1 MPVVV
6 VETKKKIP
14 VLTVRQKTEADGPF
28 VEDEKW
34 GFKITGGSEFGMPI
48 TVFNVSTFS
57 FFFTS
62 EKFYLKFLIKSENII
77 SRDKILILRM

>member
-6 VETKKKIP
+6 IEKKKKPP
-14 VLTVRQKTEADGPF
+14 VITVRQKTEADGPY

-48 TVFNVSTFS
+48 TVFNVSILS
-57 FFFTS
+57 FFTNPRQNS
-62 EKFYLKFLIKSENII
+62 
-77 SRDKILILRM
+77 

>member
-14 VLTVRQKTEADGPF
+14 VLTVRQKTEADDGPF

-48 TVFNVSTFS
+48 TVFNVSTF
-57 FFFTS
+57 FFFHFR
-62 EKFYLKFLIKSENII
+62 E
-77 SRDKILILRM
+77 ILFKLF

>member
-6 VETKKKIP
+6 IEKKKKIP
-14 VLTVRQKTEADGPF
+14 VITVRQKTDADGPF

-48 TVFNVSTFS
+48 TVFNVSTKIS
-57 FFFTS
+57 IIIFTQLDTNS
-62 EKFYLKFLIKSENII
+62 PKYCFLFT
-77 SRDKILILRM
+77 